1 MRFLFY
7 SVERDRDRLWRD
19 SCLVWASGDT
29 WECLHQRCKWCRVQ
43 QKKSKCPVVFIPRM
57 HTRLRCLLSIISG
70 LLRLTCLSDRLFTSF
85 DPIWETWTHSSLPH
99 GCVRVSV
106 LPAPGFSVAAA
117 VWEAPWPTLSPQSAL
132 EVQGSTLW
140 WISKE
145 IACVFLHS
153 PAGSQPHPPSGDS
166 VVAKHGAL
174 RSAVGWSIAKCWP
187 AWGGVFML
195 SLSHSSFPFPPGS
208 RSSR

>member
-1 MRFLFY
+1 M
-7 SVERDRDRLWRD
+7 
-19 SCLVWASGDT
+19 
-29 WECLHQRCKWCRVQ
+29 
-43 QKKSKCPVVFIPRM
+43 VFIPGM
-57 HTRLRCLLSIISG
+57 HTRLRHFLSIISG

-106 LPAPGFSVAAA
+106 LPAPGFSVAAV
-117 VWEAPWPTLSPQSAL
+117 VWEAPWPTLSPQMSAL

-153 PAGSQPHPPSGDS
+153 PAGSQPHRPSGDS

-174 RSAVGWSIAKCWP
+174 RSAVDWSPSAGQLGEVSLCYHCLTP
-187 AWGGVFML
+187 LFL
-195 SLSHSSFPFPPGS
+195 SLLVPGVAEKLLPQGLLCTTMWKTFLFL
-208 RSSR
+208 